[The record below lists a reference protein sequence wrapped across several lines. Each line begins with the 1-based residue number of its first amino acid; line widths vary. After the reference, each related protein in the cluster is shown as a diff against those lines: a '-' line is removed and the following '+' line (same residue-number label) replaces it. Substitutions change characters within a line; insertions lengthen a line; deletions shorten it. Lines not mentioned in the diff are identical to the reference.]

1 MLGSRSLTLLFLM
14 GLAWGAQAESVTDR
28 AVKNKP
34 HRLATNVVKQKDG
47 SIIERL
53 DRSAL
58 PTLKWEEGMPGTRAE
73 WLARMI
79 DPTRN
84 GLILK
89 RPQLF
94 AEWLDAVTEP
104 RVMTALATLVS
115 DPETYPRTLN
125 RLADP
130 ASSA

>member
-1 MLGSRSLTLLFLM
+1 
-14 GLAWGAQAESVTDR
+14 
-28 AVKNKP
+28 
-34 HRLATNVVKQKDG
+34 
-47 SIIERL
+47 
-53 DRSAL
+53 
-58 PTLKWEEGMPGTRAE
+58 MPGTPAE

-84 GLILK
+84 GLIVK

-104 RVMTALATLVS
+104 RVMTALATLVL

-125 RLADP
+125 LV
-130 ASSA
+130 